1 MLEVGY
7 WLGKQSDPDKT
18 RTHFRSGYL
27 PKAGK
32 GDDNTTGKKQA
43 HEMRGVLLTI
53 LCYCLLQVHYK
64 ELSDKIGGDV
74 LAKFVHIFEQT
85 ILMED
90 WLGKEQ
96 FSMEEVENAN
106 KYFPLYS
113 DKYVETIQRK
123 EGKGSKLA
131 KIHFLHHFL
140 DNIINFGRADNV
152 FGGIGEH
159 NMKPNVKDPARRTRY
174 QDDQEY
180 NILFKQYEKHLL
192 HAGEIELE
200 IRSALE
206 ETDVNPVN
214 DEEHY
219 TRLGSRIK
227 FKVVEGE
234 VTLTSNEDW
243 QGCVSKDTFTSFLS
257 GFGDVQGILYTEH
270 NLDNAKY
277 HGNPFNGW
285 QDWCVMAINN
295 KILPCH
301 LLMYLHLLE
310 SPSTP
315 IITKYGTISMPGHY
329 VLIHSV
335 AENVF
340 QDVPTSRLYKTK
352 YPDFLV
358 DKNVRLIRGW
368 GKETDL
374 NHLSTAEI
382 KKKKMNPKPILSL
395 VPIES
400 IRTPIYGLADKSN
413 KDIPYSYIFLPP
425 KKCGLMFLLK

>member
-1 MLEVGY
+1 MG
-7 WLGKQSDPDKT
+7 
-18 RTHFRSGYL
+18 
-27 PKAGK
+27 
-32 GDDNTTGKKQA
+32 N
-43 HEMRGVLLTI
+43 
-53 LCYCLLQVHYK
+53 
-64 ELSDKIGGDV
+64 
-74 LAKFVHIFEQT
+74 
-85 ILMED
+85 
-90 WLGKEQ
+90 EQ
-96 FSMEEVENAN
+96 FSIEEVENAK

-113 DKYVETIQRK
+113 NKFVETIQRK

-131 KIHFLHHFL
+131 KIHLLHHFV

-206 ETDVNPVN
+206 ETEVN
-214 DEEHY
+214 DVKEGQHY

-234 VTLTSNEDW
+234 VTLKSNEDW
-243 QGCVSKDTFTSFLS
+243 KGCITKEKFTSFVS
-257 GFGDVQGILYTEH
+257 GFGDVEGILYTEH
-270 NLDNAKY
+270 NIDNVKY
-277 HGNPFNGW
+277 HGNPFSGW
-285 QDWCVMAINN
+285 QDWCGMDINN

-301 LLMYLHLLE
+301 LLMYLHLHE
-310 SPSTP
+310 APSTP
-315 IITKYGTISMPGHY
+315 IITKYGIVSMPGHY
-329 VLIHSV
+329 VLVHSV

-340 QDVPTSRLYKTK
+340 QDVPRSLLYKAK

-374 NHLSTAEI
+374 NNLSVAEI
-382 KKKKMNPKPILSL
+382 EKKKLNPKPILSL
-395 VPIES
+395 VPIS
-400 IRTPIYGLADKSN
+400 NIRTPIYGLADKSN
-413 KDIPYSYIFLPP
+413 KDIPFSYIFLPP
-425 KKCGLMFLLK
+425 KKMWPDIFAKMMKEKVGKKKK